1 MIRAFFVEIV
11 FPALVFL
18 LLLSI
23 AKSVL
28 RGLRTAF
35 EAGGNRPRQ
44 AARPSAPPV
53 QAGGELKKDPVCG
66 TYVST
71 AASISRTV
79 KGAPVYFCSEECS
92 RKYRG

>member
-11 FPALVFL
+11 FPAIVFL
-18 LLLSI
+18 LLWSV

-28 RGLRTAF
+28 SAVRAAF
-35 EAGGNRPRQ
+35 NAEPTGSAAGRP
-44 AARPSAPPV
+44 APPTV

-71 AASISRTV
+71 AVSISRNV
-79 KGAPVYFCSEECS
+79 RGQQVFFCSEECS
-92 RKYRG
+92 RKFK

>member
-18 LLLSI
+18 FILSI
-23 AKSVL
+23 AKSLL
-28 RGLRTAF
+28 RGVRTAF
-35 EAGGNRPRQ
+35 NAGTRPTSRPEAPT
-44 AARPSAPPV
+44 V

-71 AASISRTV
+71 ATSLTRIV
-79 KGAPVYFCSEECS
+79 KGQPVYFCSEECS
-92 RKYRG
+92 RKFKP

>member
-23 AKSVL
+23 AKTFL
-28 RGLRTAF
+28 RGIRTAF
-35 EAGGNRPRQ
+35 NASTRPMTRPGG
-44 AARPSAPPV
+44 PPV

-71 AASISRTV
+71 AVSISRIV
-79 KGAPVYFCSEECS
+79 KGQPVYFCSEECS
-92 RKYRG
+92 RKFRG